1 MNIIFDE
8 IKTAPFFAVEM
19 DSTMDISSFDQC
31 AIVAR
36 YVLKAEVFERL
47 IGGKQITSS
56 TGESL
61 FNTLKD
67 TFREGELDMNK
78 CIADSFDGAA
88 NTSGEFNGV
97 RAKLQAAIPGHIHTW
112 CSSHNLNLSVSD
124 MGGCAILVV
133 SFFGLFQE
141 SYTFIKDS
149 HKRIAVYMS
158 HNPNFRLSKAVVTRW
173 RSRNDATVKIFGRF
187 HYWYGTK
194 DDSKKIKEPVYMA
207 LISTLSLIGHSKN
220 FDGKTRSTALSLLAK
235 FTSYETIIVVAMTF
249 LFIFQY
255 TTPLSDYLQTRS
267 LSYSRVSTLISDAQQ
282 DLLAGRDKFD
292 QILAATDTFVEKMT
306 AKLENAL
313 VENEEL
319 EEITIEVDFPAK
331 RQIRVKRMAGEKAS
345 HEIVGTSG
353 RERFRLTVFNV
364 VMDTITKS
372 LENRFSDH
380 KRLYSDLSLFDPKN
394 FAEMPS
400 EIPPTALNR
409 ICELLPNVDKGRLVE
424 ELLSFA
430 RLWPNISKGPFKID
444 ENNAD
449 MLDSHS
455 EWVNENENERTSE
468 TEDETKNDQM
478 GNEKFCKENKRC
490 NACISCA
497 IIVIYEYKMC
507 AISFSELYKVYRFL
521 LTIPMTQVSCE
532 RAFSQLKIIKTRLRS
547 VMGQDNLEAF
557 MLMVV
562 ERDILLRISDEQII
576 EKLCE
581 KSTEL
586 RRLLST

>member
-1 MNIIFDE
+1 MCPESSREDPNHPNKTREESDACPE
-8 IKTAPFFAVEM
+8 ISEENPQPSELNVTRKESKSLETETGPRVKEP
-19 DSTMDISSFDQC
+19 SVVTH
-31 AIVAR
+31 
-36 YVLKAEVFERL
+36 
-47 IGGKQITSS
+47 ITC
-56 TGESL
+56 TE
-61 FNTLKD
+61 
-67 TFREGELDMNK
+67 E
-78 CIADSFDGAA
+78 DSFDFFKKPSLQDLDVFFGRHPFQPDDSSSKQKLPFEQSIYFSHLDGRKKKTGPVDNYRTGRICGKQALPFRGRAESVFRLDDPTA
-88 NTSGEFNGV
+88 NHGNFLV
-97 RAKLQAAIPGHIHTW
+97 L
-112 CSSHNLNLSVSD
+112 L
-124 MGGCAILVV
+124 ILV
-133 SFFGLFQE
+133 
-141 SYTFIKDS
+141 K
-149 HKRIAVYMS
+149 
-158 HNPNFRLSKAVVTRW
+158 
-173 RSRNDATVKIFGRF
+173 
-187 HYWYGTK
+187 
-194 DDSKKIKEPVYMA
+194 
-207 LISTLSLIGHSKN
+207 
-220 FDGKTRSTALSLLAK
+220 
-235 FTSYETIIVVAMTF
+235 
-249 LFIFQY
+249 
-255 TTPLSDYLQTRS
+255 
-267 LSYSRVSTLISDAQQ
+267 
-282 DLLAGRDKFD
+282 
-292 QILAATDTFVEKMT
+292 
-306 AKLENAL
+306 
-313 VENEEL
+313 
-319 EEITIEVDFPAK
+319 
-331 RQIRVKRMAGEKAS
+331 
-345 HEIVGTSG
+345 
-353 RERFRLTVFNV
+353 
-364 VMDTITKS
+364 
-372 LENRFSDH
+372 
-380 KRLYSDLSLFDPKN
+380 
-394 FAEMPS
+394 MPS

-490 NACISCA
+490 NARISCA
-497 IIVIYEYKMC
+497 IIVIYEYNMY

>member
-1 MNIIFDE
+1 
-8 IKTAPFFAVEM
+8 
-19 DSTMDISSFDQC
+19 
-31 AIVAR
+31 
-36 YVLKAEVFERL
+36 
-47 IGGKQITSS
+47 
-56 TGESL
+56 
-61 FNTLKD
+61 
-67 TFREGELDMNK
+67 
-78 CIADSFDGAA
+78 
-88 NTSGEFNGV
+88 
-97 RAKLQAAIPGHIHTW
+97 
-112 CSSHNLNLSVSD
+112 
-124 MGGCAILVV
+124 
-133 SFFGLFQE
+133 
-141 SYTFIKDS
+141 
-149 HKRIAVYMS
+149 
-158 HNPNFRLSKAVVTRW
+158 
-173 RSRNDATVKIFGRF
+173 
-187 HYWYGTK
+187 
-194 DDSKKIKEPVYMA
+194 
-207 LISTLSLIGHSKN
+207 
-220 FDGKTRSTALSLLAK
+220 
-235 FTSYETIIVVAMTF
+235 
-249 LFIFQY
+249 
-255 TTPLSDYLQTRS
+255 
-267 LSYSRVSTLISDAQQ
+267 
-282 DLLAGRDKFD
+282 
-292 QILAATDTFVEKMT
+292 MT

-394 FAEMPS
+394 LRTVS
-400 EIPPTALNR
+400 LTTKDCTQTYLCLIPKISQRCRLKFPPLLNR

-490 NACISCA
+490 NARISCA
-497 IIVIYEYKMC
+497 IIVIYEYNMY